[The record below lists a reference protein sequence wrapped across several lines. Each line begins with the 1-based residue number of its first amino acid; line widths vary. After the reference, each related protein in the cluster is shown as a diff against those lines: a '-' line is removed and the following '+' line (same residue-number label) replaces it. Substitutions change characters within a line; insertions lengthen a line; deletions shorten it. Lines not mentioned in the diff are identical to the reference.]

1 MCSARPSMLTRALI
15 GAAVTLAACASPAPS
30 HGGLKIETVPG
41 QPRMV
46 RLVLD
51 PQEAFRLSRAGVM
64 DRSSPSG
71 LTDPIGYRAAIEQY
85 TAAALAANGLCPR
98 GYGDLRME
106 GGDKSYAT
114 AITVVC
120 LPP

>member
-1 MCSARPSMLTRALI
+1 MLPRALV
-15 GAAVTLAACASPAPS
+15 GAAVTLAACASPAPAA
-30 HGGLKIETVPG
+30 GYKVETVLG

-64 DRSSPSG
+64 DPSSPSG
-71 LTDPIGYRAAIEQY
+71 LTDPIRYRAAIEQF
-85 TAAALAANGLCPR
+85 TAAALVAKGLCPR
-98 GYGDLRME
+98 GYGELRTE
-106 GGDKSYAT
+106 SRDKPYAT
-114 AITVVC
+114 SITVTC